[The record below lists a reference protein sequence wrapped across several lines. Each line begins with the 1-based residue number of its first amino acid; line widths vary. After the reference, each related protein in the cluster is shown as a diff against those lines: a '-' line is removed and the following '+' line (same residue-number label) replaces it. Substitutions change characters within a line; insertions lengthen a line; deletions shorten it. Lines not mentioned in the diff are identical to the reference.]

1 MIIAHN
7 PQKDDKQ
14 FAVVFEK
21 ELLQRLL
28 DSFSMATKMR
38 VVFTDP
44 SGDVLLSSAGTDC
57 AFCSLVKSSPLGC
70 ERCRSTYARG
80 GKQAT
85 KWNEPYFF
93 RCHAGLVV
101 WACPIISGGVHVG
114 NFICGQVLMWK
125 PEKFLE
131 MEILEMT
138 KDLMLDQGGLIAA
151 LRELDVVSPVQLQAA
166 ADLLFVITNYLAQSG
181 MGILNYRRK
190 LREVSSWL
198 WVESHKTKEVEKG
211 SIEDW
216 NFLKLENR
224 IAQEVREGNIDR
236 ARELL
241 EKLAL
246 NFFIRSKGQLDVI
259 KGLSIEFVS
268 FLTRL
273 AVECGVKFE
282 ESMRLSMLN
291 FKDLEKANS
300 VEKVFLWM
308 FAVGDSYLKL
318 LMEKRASSSK
328 SSLVKKAVAYIQKNY
343 ALPDLSLKQV
353 ARAVYSSPAYLSR
366 LFKQEMNCTLTE
378 FINKVRVEQAK
389 LALSDASRSIAE
401 VAHEVGYRDRSYFSR
416 IFKEVTGMSP
426 NEYRK
431 KRVIED
437 FNLERENT

>member
-1 MIIAHN
+1 MVIHDVKRHTN
-7 PQKDDKQ
+7 QS
-14 FAVVFEK
+14 AVVFEK

-28 DSFSMATKMR
+28 DSFSVATKMR
-38 VVFTDP
+38 VVFTDT
-44 SGDVLLSSAGTDC
+44 SGNVLLSSTGTDC

-70 ERCRSTYARG
+70 ERCRSSYARG

-114 NFICGQVLMWK
+114 NFICGQVLMWE

-138 KDLMLDQGGLIAA
+138 KDLMLDQGELIAA
-151 LRELDVVSPVQLQAA
+151 LRELDIVSPVQVQAA

-181 MGILNYRRK
+181 MGVLSYRRK

-198 WVESHKTKEVEKG
+198 WAENHKTKRNEKG
-211 SIEDW
+211 PDEDW
-216 NFLKLENR
+216 DFLKLENC
-224 IAQEVREGNIDR
+224 IVKEVWEGNIDG

-246 NFFIRSKGQLDVI
+246 NFFVKSKGQLDVL

-273 AVECGVKFE
+273 AVECGIKFE

-318 LMEKRASSSK
+318 LMENQVNNGK

-366 LFKQEMNCTLTE
+366 LFKREMNCTLTE

-389 LALSDASRSIAE
+389 VALSDPSKSVAE

-431 KRVIED
+431 
-437 FNLERENT
+437 REVVESLQV

>member
-1 MIIAHN
+1 MIMHDAQNH
-7 PQKDDKQ
+7 DKQ
-14 FAVVFEK
+14 SAVVFEK

-28 DSFSMATKMR
+28 DSFSVATKMK
-38 VVFTDP
+38 VVFTDT
-44 SGDVLLSSAGTDC
+44 SGNVLLSSAGTDC

-70 ERCRSTYARG
+70 ERCRSSYARG

-114 NFICGQVLMWK
+114 NFICGQVLMWE

-138 KDLMLDQGGLIAA
+138 KDLMLDQGELITA
-151 LRELDVVSPVQLQAA
+151 LRELDVVSPVQVQAA
-166 ADLLFVITNYLAQSG
+166 ADLLFVISSYLAQSG
-181 MGILNYRRK
+181 IEVLSYRRK

-198 WVESHKTKEVEKG
+198 WAENHKTKRIEKG
-211 SIEDW
+211 PGEDW
-216 NFLKLENR
+216 DFLKLENR
-224 IAQEVREGNIDR
+224 IVKEVREGNIDG

-273 AVECGVKFE
+273 AVECGLKFE

-318 LMEKRASSSK
+318 LMENQVNNGK

-366 LFKQEMNCTLTE
+366 LFKREMNCTLTE

-389 LALSDASRSIAE
+389 VALSDPSKSVAE

-416 IFKEVTGMSP
+416 IFREVTGMSP

-431 KRVIED
+431 KRIIED
-437 FNLERENT
+437 LQP